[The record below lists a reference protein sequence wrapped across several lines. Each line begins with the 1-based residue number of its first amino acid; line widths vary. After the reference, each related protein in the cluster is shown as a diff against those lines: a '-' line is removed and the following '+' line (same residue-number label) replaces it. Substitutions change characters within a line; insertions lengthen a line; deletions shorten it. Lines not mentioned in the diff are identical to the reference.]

1 MMLVASLGISPDCFS
16 DSADPFTCYATHLRM
31 PDINF
36 LVQTPRYVQK
46 DLVRQKSGAD
56 RSRDGTKRLNVPA
69 LGSSGDKLSDLLV
82 FKCLL
87 F

>member
-1 MMLVASLGISPDCFS
+1 MQLASWISPDYFS
-16 DSADPFTCYATHLRM
+16 DSADPFTYYATHLRM
-31 PDINF
+31 PDMNF
-36 LVQTPRYVQK
+36 LAQTPKYVRK

-56 RSRDGTKRLNVPA
+56 RFRDETKRLNVPA